1 MSKRK
6 RPSPWRARLAPL
18 LALLLVAGG
27 SLSCRSPYPEYVL
40 PPERVGPLAAP
51 VVTREV
57 TRVVARVITAT
68 PPPRRPASLNRP
80 LVMLLA
86 PEAAPD
92 AATLA
97 LAQRLAAML
106 DRRIGQEVRVVTPG
120 DYAESIDA
128 LCANQADVA
137 WLATPAYLL
146 AAQRCGVEATWTVL
160 RQDLPHHR
168 GAWMVQSEAARR
180 DEDLEPIR
188 SLADLEGRSVA
199 FTAPD
204 SSTGYLFPRAML
216 AREGITPGE
225 EVLVGGD
232 IQAVFAVYRGEV
244 DAAAVFWAPPGDDG
258 RPGDARV
265 LLAHILSD
273 MTERVEVL
281 ALTERV
287 PNDPLVMRGNLA
299 PELRD
304 ALLVGLFDVAR
315 SAEGRELLDELYAI
329 SGLAPIDDAA
339 YDGVR
344 EMIRLLGIDAQD
356 LLDGRVMPVPAGPGA
371 AGDE

>member
-1 MSKRK
+1 MCKPTRSR
-6 RPSPWRARLAPL
+6 SWRSWLGL
-18 LALLLVAGG
+18 LPALLLVAWG

-51 VVTREV
+51 EVTREV

-86 PEAAPD
+86 PQATPD

-97 LAQRLAAML
+97 LAQRLAAAL
-106 DRRIGQEVRVVTPG
+106 DRRIGQEVRVVVPS
-120 DYAESIDA
+120 DYAQSINA

-146 AAQRCGVEATWTVL
+146 AAQRCGAQATWTVL
-160 RQDLPHHR
+160 RQGLPYHR
-168 GAWMVQSEAARR
+168 GAWVALSVAARSA
-180 DEDLEPIR
+180 DGLAPIR
-188 SLADLEGRSVA
+188 SLADLQGRAVA
-199 FTAPD
+199 FTAPE

-216 AREGITPGE
+216 TREGIAPGE
-225 EVLVGGD
+225 EVFVAGD

-258 RPGDARV
+258 SPGDARM

-329 SGLAPIDDAA
+329 SGLAPTHDAA

-356 LLDGRVMPVPAGPGA
+356 LLDGRVMPVPAGQEA
-371 AGDE
+371 AGGE